1 MQSENARPLFKN
13 NYLRGSRVLNQAK
26 GQSKQ
31 GKESGLARKGKVMYD
46 CPVDRWGWPGERSRT
61 HKPPGL
67 CEDLQV
73 SPEGTGEPW
82 KVLSRRSALCFTE
95 MAGKGQD

>member
-1 MQSENARPLFKN
+1 M
-13 NYLRGSRVLNQAK
+13 LNQAK

-31 GKESGLARKGKVMYD
+31 GKELWLARRGKVMYD
-46 CPVDRWGWPGERSRT
+46 CPVDRWGWSGEGRRT

-67 CEDLQV
+67 CEDFQI

-82 KVLSRRSALCFTE
+82 KVLSRRGSRSALCFTE
-95 MAGKGQD
+95 MAGRRQD

>member
-1 MQSENARPLFKN
+1 M
-13 NYLRGSRVLNQAK
+13 LNQAK

-82 KVLSRRSALCFTE
+82 KVLSRRGSRSALCFTE